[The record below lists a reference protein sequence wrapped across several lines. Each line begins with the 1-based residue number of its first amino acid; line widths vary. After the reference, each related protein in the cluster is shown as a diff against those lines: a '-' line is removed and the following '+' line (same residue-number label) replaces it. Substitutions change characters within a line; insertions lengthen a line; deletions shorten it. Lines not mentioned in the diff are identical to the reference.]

1 MDQMLVLIEKKG
13 SLTEDQ
19 EHSMY
24 QLVGTERFLVLTR
37 NEEEFLEVNDKLP
50 ALKGLERLMGVDAS
64 TLKSGSTDAVDPRQV
79 MLGDYLSKEP
89 ETPQTVAVPE
99 PIAGLEPAEQPPQAK
114 APEPQ
119 PEPPV
124 AAPEPEPE
132 APASQLDQLIEVNKS
147 NKDLPYR
154 LNDDA
159 IPPKEV
165 ISPELVSQIAEHYD
179 SLNDGQKQRLAEKL
193 ARVKVQ
199 KRVQYKNELP
209 LELKQMISLIVLS
222 RDGPAKHMTPSESVF
237 LGEDPPEFGL
247 TKKAP
252 PASIP
257 EDFGESAQGPSTNY
271 RSPQELMS
279 MLSGDTKKTS

>member
-19 EHSMY
+19 EHALY
-24 QLVGTERFLVLTR
+24 QLVGTEHFVVLTSS
-37 NEEEFLEVNDKLP
+37 EEQFLEVNDKLP

-64 TLKSGSTDAVDPRQV
+64 TLKSGITDAVDPRQV

-89 ETPQTVAVPE
+89 ETPQSVAVPE

-119 PEPPV
+119 PEAPV
-124 AAPEPEPE
+124 VAPEPQPE

-247 TKKAP
+247 IKKAP

-257 EDFGESAQGPSTNY
+257 EDFGDSAQGPSTNY